1 MEKETM
7 EIDVDLRNLMFD
19 LESYVPAISAA
30 ELMNQPFAPTEYVVK
45 GLLPKGL
52 SILGGAPKIGKSW
65 LVLDLC
71 IHIAQ
76 GEKFWGMD
84 VQQGTAWYLCLEDKN
99 DRVRQRMAC
108 ITADALNDLQ
118 ISSSDYNLGTMADGL
133 EETFHKFMRKYQNTR
148 LIVIDTFQMVR
159 GHNKE
164 PTYGGDY
171 SDAQKLKQIAD
182 KYNIAILLVH
192 HLRKMPDKDPVNKL
206 SGTTGLSGAADTLFI
221 LDKSDRLEDVATLTC
236 TGRDIQQRKL
246 DLRFD
251 RANFVWNKISDSAD
265 RDAPTLPPDM
275 VAFAEFMK
283 SIGSY
288 EGGNTALAELFAQ
301 HSGITM
307 SAKILK
313 QKLNRWCCP
322 LSDLGISFSSKEL
335 HSGKVVSVHYTPP
348 VSHASQVSQD
358 SGA

>member
-1 MEKETM
+1 MKEKEF
-7 EIDVDLRNLMFD
+7 DANLSDLMFD
-19 LESYVPAISAA
+19 LENYVPAISAA
-30 ELMNQPFAPTEYVVK
+30 DLMDQPFKPTEYVVK

-65 LVLDLC
+65 LVLDWC
-71 IHIAQ
+71 IHVATGQ
-76 GEKFWGMD
+76 PLWGME
-84 VQQGTAWYLCLEDKN
+84 VQQGTVWYLCLEDKN
-99 DRVRQRMAC
+99 DRVRQRLAC
-108 ITADALNDLQ
+108 ITADAVNDLQ
-118 ISSSDYNLGTMADGL
+118 ISSSDHCLSTMEDGL
-133 EETFHKFMRKYQNTR
+133 AETIHKFLRKYQNTR

-159 GHNKE
+159 GHSKE

-171 SDAQKLKQIAD
+171 ADAQKLKQIAD

-192 HLRKMPDKDPVNKL
+192 HLRKMTDKDPVNKL
-206 SGTTGLSGAADTLFI
+206 SGTTGLSGAADTIFI
-221 LDKSDRLEDVATLTC
+221 LDKSGRLEDVATLVC

-251 RANFVWNKISDSAD
+251 KNSFVWNKISDSAD
-265 RDAPTLPPDM
+265 QDAPQLPPDM
-275 VAFAEFMK
+275 VAFAEFIK

-307 SAKILK
+307 RAKVLK
-313 QKLNRWCCP
+313 QKLNRWCCL
-322 LSDLGISFSSKEL
+322 LSDLGISFSSREL
-335 HSGKVVSVHYTPP
+335 HSGKVVSVQYTPP

-358 SGA
+358 TGA